1 MNILITGCAGFIGYH
16 LTKDLLEEN
25 HNIIGVDNLNDY
37 YSEEFKKLRLNE
49 LKKFPNFSF
58 SLLGIE
64 NFQRMKKI
72 LKKITLTLL

>member
-37 YSEEFKKLRLNE
+37 YSEELKKLRLNE
-49 LKKFPNFSF
+49 LKKFSEFQN
-58 SLLGIE
+58 SLVFFISEHNGK
-64 NFQRMKKI
+64 NKRNN
-72 LKKITLTLL
+72 

>member
-49 LKKFPNFSF
+49 LKILLFSF